1 MSILTERLQ
10 IIPCTFENVDE
21 FGHNYEIGPHIRMYL
36 EELERDSSYYGWG
49 VWFVISKDTN
59 EVIGDIGFKGKP
71 LDGQV
76 EVGYGIIPTAQNKG
90 FATEAV
96 QGLIERAFSS
106 GKVDKIIAECL
117 IDNSASIK
125 VLEKVGM
132 TRSTSNHEMLFW
144 EIVKN

>member
-10 IIPCTFENVDE
+10 IIPCTFENVAE
-21 FGHNYEIGPHIRMYL
+21 FGHNYEIGPHIHMYL
-36 EELERDSSYYGWG
+36 EELERDSSYNGWG
-49 VWFVISKDTN
+49 VWFVILKDTN

-76 EVGYGIIPTAQNKG
+76 EIGYGIIPTAQNKG
-90 FATEAV
+90 YATEAV
-96 QGLIERAFSS
+96 QGLIDWAFSS
-106 GKVDKIIAECL
+106 GKVEKIIAECL
-117 IDNSASIK
+117 IDNAASIK

-132 TRSTSNHEMLFW
+132 TRSTSNNEMLFW